1 MLNNTKKHI
10 LTVQLISCIII
21 NVLKL
26 RELHIKIMS
35 SELINKL
42 SLLKDLSMFSY
53 DIITFNLFSMVCNS
67 IPLYLKLKK
76 YIGRILKKIKKE

>member
-10 LTVQLISCIII
+10 LTVQLVSCIII

-53 DIITFNLFSMVCNS
+53 DIITLNLFSMVCNS

-76 YIGRILKKIKKE
+76 YMGRILKKIKKE